1 MTETA
6 AATSQQQGVDSGGR
20 KVDFY
25 ALLASTYAELAIN
38 EARLST
44 IHKLIGSKNEAP
56 RRDIIHFLESFN
68 ECFHL
73 SKVNLRSIYSH
84 DPDALGIIDECEGY
98 LSRIGQHPRS
108 RYAVDLSQRFRQLFI
123 ESGMV
128 EIFKEEE
135 FPPFLT
141 PKTILTLRKRRE
153 G

>member
-25 ALLASTYAELAIN
+25 SLLAASYTMLALN
-38 EARLST
+38 EAKLST
-44 IHKLIGSKNEAP
+44 ILKLTSTKNEAP
-56 RRDIIHFLESFN
+56 RRDIVYFLESFN

-84 DPDALGIIDECEGY
+84 DPDALDILNDCEKY
-98 LSRIGQHPRS
+98 LSQMGRAPRS
-108 RYAVDLSQRFRQLFI
+108 RYAVDLSQRFRVLFV

-153 G
+153 A